1 MVKSIE
7 EYTAEIS
14 KSYDNSRNA
23 LQNQINAIEG
33 DLNAAKSQIEERY
46 NKQQSKLDQQR
57 QWAASAASL
66 RSAANGTSYGGAANV
81 ANKKYYEQT
90 FVPAQESLTSDR
102 NTSLDSAD
110 RQANANRLSLQQ
122 QLASMNDEISRMG
135 IQRYYDE
142 LEREREEA
150 YRQQQLELERQR
162 IAASRSGGYGGYGGG
177 GGGSQPVAGKGYMFG
192 LDDGDGYYFKDGN
205 GNWLNAQEYAN
216 LSGQNIV
223 DVLRR
228 MGNDFNATRAL
239 AGLNNANHQLTR
251 EEEIAF
257 DTLGIDRTGWGRRA

>member
-46 NKQQSKLDQQR
+46 NKQQSQLDQQK

-66 RSAANGTSYGGAANV
+66 RSAANGTSYGGAANL

-90 FVPAQESLTSDR
+90 FVPAQESLTSNR
-102 NTSLDSAD
+102 NSSLDSAD

-122 QLASMNDEISRMG
+122 QLASMQDEISRMG
-135 IQRYYDE
+135 VQRYYDE

-150 YRQQQLELERQR
+150 YRQQQLALQKQQL
-162 IAASRSGGYGGYGGG
+162 AAQYANKAATGQWGR
-177 GGGSQPVAGKGYMFG
+177 GSTFG
-192 LDDGDGYYFKDGN
+192 NTDEGGYYFYDNAGN
-205 GNWLNAQEYAN
+205 PLTMQQYLNMYG
-216 LSGQNIV
+216 GQTGET
-223 DVLRR
+223 LQGMLTR
-228 MGNDFNATRAL
+228 MKQGGDANATRAL
-239 AGLNNANHQLTR
+239 AGLNNANRQLTR

-257 DTLGIDRTGWGRRA
+257 DVLGIDRSGWGSRA